1 MDRKWR
7 IEGLKDRGIEG
18 SRERARWRA
27 HRPLTRHKA
36 PTRHFFLFYDFIQSI
51 SDLRLLLGGC
61 ESKPRCFSRIQ
72 RWFRPE
78 GHQVKPPIPQQQQ
91 QQQQHH
97 HHHQQQRQSLIFHS
111 SFPSRFKLGAP
122 LPPLPVPIN
131 YPTQDFNYHLKILKS
146 ALENLKIKF
155 ALNKQL
161 DFITEADKK
170 IRFKWKCNRCCHLS
184 GRRRRRKMN
193 QIQVEMQPV
202 LPSVRPPPQPQ
213 IESNHRWK
221 EHSTGDGAQG
231 RPFHPST
238 DTEFNI
244 YLNNKIRNFFNR
256 KIITQS
262 TTTTKK
268 NPFFFVSIGR
278 KEGRKEEEE
287 GKKTRWNK
295 INVMK

>member
-91 QQQQHH
+91 QQHHH

-170 IRFKWKCNRCCHLS
+170 NP
-184 GRRRRRKMN
+184 
-193 QIQVEMQPV
+193 IQVEMQPV

-268 NPFFFVSIGR
+268 NPFFFCFNWKEGR
-278 KEGRKEEEE
+278 KEGRKEEE